1 MERTEHDVPKGY
13 AVTHP
18 DYGCAYYV
26 EGEDRAQRLASMITD
41 STVFAFEALPDWL
54 SEALDSSMRDM

>member
-1 MERTEHDVPKGY
+1 MDSAADHVPTGY

-18 DYGCAYYV
+18 DYGCAYYI
-26 EGEDRAQRLASMITD
+26 EGEDRAQRLASMIPD

-54 SEALDSSMRDM
+54 SEALEESMRDM